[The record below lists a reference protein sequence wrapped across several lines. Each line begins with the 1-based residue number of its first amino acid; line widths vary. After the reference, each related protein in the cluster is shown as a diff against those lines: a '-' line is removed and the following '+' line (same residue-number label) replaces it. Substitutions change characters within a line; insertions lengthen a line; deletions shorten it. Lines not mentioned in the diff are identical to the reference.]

1 MNNSGDRNIRLKG
14 RIKWALVVYDL
25 IIYAFVCLLMFV
37 LYRNETGLTVP
48 ETLIQILMAG
58 IPVFVFR
65 FIWDVYSQIWRYG
78 GIQSYIRL
86 IMADIL
92 AGLVYFVLRF
102 IVPVPKIIFPR
113 YVSLFCTNLLLALM
127 IRMIY
132 RYAYKCADTDTV
144 PGRILYFIFKI
155 FAGKGVRP
163 IRTESAQKIRTAIV
177 GAGTTGINL
186 ADELLNNPGSI
197 YMPVCFID
205 KDEGKIG
212 RQIHGLPVLME
223 TDAVGEYINAFD
235 IQEAVLALPDV
246 DNEQKR
252 RLYDLYSNAGC
263 QVKVYD
269 YPLINSAENKRQ
281 LRDFDIE
288 ELLFR
293 RPVRMDDSELK
304 AFYEGKVILITG
316 AGGSIGSEMGRQLAR
331 YSPERIILL
340 DIYENGVYDLQQELR
355 MSYKDLK
362 IDIEIVSVCN
372 EEGID
377 KIFDRYRPQVV
388 LHAAAH
394 KHVPLMEK
402 NCIEAIENNIFG
414 TLNVVRSAYRHKA
427 ERFIMISTDKAVNPT
442 SIMGATKRV
451 CEMIVQAYGAVSTG
465 TVFLST
471 RFGNVLGS
479 SGSVIPLFKRQIMH
493 GGPVTIT
500 DKEIIRYFM
509 TIPEACALVLHSG
522 VLANNGELF
531 VLDMGEPVKIMSLAE
546 TMIRLYGMVPGVDI
560 KIVETGLRP
569 GEKLYEE
576 LLVKDGKLGKTKNDL
591 IFTEFDKPLSM
602 EEIEEKLKALKD
614 AVDTGSEET
623 AREVLIKEVPTFI
636 RKD

>member
-37 LYRNETGLTVP
+37 LYRNETGLTVT

-269 YPLINSAENKRQ
+269 YPLINSADNKRQ
-281 LRDFDIE
+281 LREFDIE

-465 TVFLST
+465 TVFSST

-493 GGPVTIT
+493 GGPVTVT

-623 AREVLIKEVPTFI
+623 AREALIKEVPTFI

>member
-37 LYRNETGLTVP
+37 LYRNETGLTVT

-223 TDAVGEYINAFD
+223 TEAVGEYINAFD
-235 IQEAVLALPDV
+235 IQEAVLAMPDV

-465 TVFLST
+465 TVFSST

>member
-37 LYRNETGLTVP
+37 LYRNETGLTVT

-235 IQEAVLALPDV
+235 IQEAVLAMPDV

-269 YPLINSAENKRQ
+269 YPLINSVENKRQ

-465 TVFLST
+465 TVFSST

-493 GGPVTIT
+493 GGPVTVT

-623 AREVLIKEVPTFI
+623 AREALIKEVPTFI

>member
-1 MNNSGDRNIRLKG
+1 MNNSGDRNVRFKG
-14 RIKWALVVYDL
+14 KNKWALVVYDL
-25 IIYAFVCLLMFV
+25 IIYALVCLLMFV

-65 FIWDVYSQIWRYG
+65 FIWDVYRQIWRYG

-144 PGRILYFIFKI
+144 SGRILYFIFRI

-163 IRTESAQKIRTAIV
+163 IMTESAQKIRTAIV

-205 KDEGKIG
+205 KDEGKTG

-223 TDAVGEYINAFD
+223 TEAIKEYINAFD
-235 IQEAVLALPDV
+235 IQEVVLAMPDV
-246 DNEQKR
+246 DNEQKK
-252 RLYDLYSNAGC
+252 RLYDLYSKAGC

-269 YPLINSAENKRQ
+269 YPLINSAEKKRQ

-304 AFYEGKVILITG
+304 AFYEGKIILITG

-355 MSYKDLK
+355 MSYNDLK

-377 KIFDRYRPQVV
+377 KVFDRYRPQVV

-402 NCIEAIENNIFG
+402 NCIEAIENNVFG

-465 TVFLST
+465 TVFSST

-509 TIPEACALVLHSG
+509 TIPEACSLVLHSG

-576 LLVKDGKLGKTKNDL
+576 LLVKDGRLGKTKNDL

-602 EEIEEKLKALKD
+602 KEIEEKLNALKA
-614 AVDTGSEET
+614 AVNTGSEET

>member
-37 LYRNETGLTVP
+37 LYRNETGLTVT

-205 KDEGKIG
+205 KDEGKTG

-235 IQEAVLALPDV
+235 IQEAVLAMPDV

-465 TVFLST
+465 TVFIST

>member
-388 LHAAAH
+388 LHAAAR

>member
-1 MNNSGDRNIRLKG
+1 MVAES
-14 RIKWALVVYDL
+14 IKPCSC
-25 IIYAFVCLLMFV
+25 I
-37 LYRNETGLTVP
+37 
-48 ETLIQILMAG
+48 
-58 IPVFVFR
+58 
-65 FIWDVYSQIWRYG
+65 
-78 GIQSYIRL
+78 
-86 IMADIL
+86 
-92 AGLVYFVLRF
+92 
-102 IVPVPKIIFPR
+102 
-113 YVSLFCTNLLLALM
+113 
-127 IRMIY
+127 
-132 RYAYKCADTDTV
+132 
-144 PGRILYFIFKI
+144 
-155 FAGKGVRP
+155 
-163 IRTESAQKIRTAIV
+163 
-177 GAGTTGINL
+177 
-186 ADELLNNPGSI
+186 
-197 YMPVCFID
+197 
-205 KDEGKIG
+205 
-212 RQIHGLPVLME
+212 
-223 TDAVGEYINAFD
+223 D
-235 IQEAVLALPDV
+235 IQEVVLALPDV

-465 TVFLST
+465 TVFIST

>member
-14 RIKWALVVYDL
+14 RIKWTLVVYDL

-37 LYRNETGLTVP
+37 LYRNETGLTVT

-235 IQEAVLALPDV
+235 IQEAVLAMPDV

-269 YPLINSAENKRQ
+269 YPLINSVENKRQ

-465 TVFLST
+465 TVFSST

-493 GGPVTIT
+493 GGPVTVT

-623 AREVLIKEVPTFI
+623 AREALIKEVPTFI

>member
-1 MNNSGDRNIRLKG
+1 MNNSGDRNVRFKG
-14 RIKWALVVYDL
+14 KNKWALVVYDL
-25 IIYAFVCLLMFV
+25 IIYALVCLLMFV

-65 FIWDVYSQIWRYG
+65 FIWDVYRQIWRYG

-144 PGRILYFIFKI
+144 SGRILYFIFRI

-163 IRTESAQKIRTAIV
+163 IMTESAQKIRTAIA

-205 KDEGKIG
+205 KDEGKTG

-223 TDAVGEYINAFD
+223 TEAIKEYINAFD
-235 IQEAVLALPDV
+235 IQEVVLAMPDV
-246 DNEQKR
+246 DNEQKK
-252 RLYDLYSNAGC
+252 RLYDLYSKAGC

-269 YPLINSAENKRQ
+269 YPLINSAEKKRQ

-331 YSPERIILL
+331 YSPERIVLL

-465 TVFLST
+465 TVFSST

-509 TIPEACALVLHSG
+509 TIPEACSLVLHSG

-531 VLDMGEPVKIMSLAE
+531 VLDMGEPVKIRSLAE

-576 LLVKDGKLGKTKNDL
+576 LLVKDGRLGKTKNDL

-602 EEIEEKLKALKD
+602 EEIEEKLNALKA

-623 AREVLIKEVPTFI
+623 AREALIKEVPTFI

>member
-37 LYRNETGLTVP
+37 LYRNETGLTVT

-269 YPLINSAENKRQ
+269 YPLINSADNKRQ

-465 TVFLST
+465 TVFSST

-493 GGPVTIT
+493 GGPVTVT

-509 TIPEACALVLHSG
+509 TIPEACSLVLHSG

-576 LLVKDGKLGKTKNDL
+576 LLVKDGRLGKTKNDL

>member
-37 LYRNETGLTVP
+37 LYRNETGLTVT

-269 YPLINSAENKRQ
+269 YPLINSVENKRQ

-465 TVFLST
+465 TVFSST

-493 GGPVTIT
+493 GGPVTVT

-623 AREVLIKEVPTFI
+623 AREALIKEVPTFI